1 MSHFRAGYMFPA
13 GEFML
18 ARYREVV
25 STVLNFKDA
34 RDKLVRR
41 AAISLLPLLAGFAP
55 ERFAATYLDTCTA
68 HLLTILRSP
77 DERGVGESPQL
88 RLQTWM

>member
-1 MSHFRAGYMFPA
+1 MIRTFA

-55 ERFAATYLDTCTA
+55 ERFAATYLETCTT
-68 HLLTILRSP
+68 HLLAILRNSE
-77 DERGVGESPQL
+77 ERGVGENPL
-88 RLQTWM
+88 P